1 MDRPETMATWQ
12 HRTVKSSSLAKQ
24 NQTSHRKTMST
35 AKKVFGYLFF
45 DIYVSDSKKRL
56 NFDEYFVEKKKLAI
70 GNMKDVE
77 RKKKQKGEVRI
88 KEYEVKQGFCLAFYF
103 VK

>member
-1 MDRPETMATWQ
+1 
-12 HRTVKSSSLAKQ
+12 L
-24 NQTSHRKTMST
+24 
-35 AKKVFGYLFF
+35 
-45 DIYVSDSKKRL
+45 
-56 NFDEYFVEKKKLAI
+56 KKKKFAI